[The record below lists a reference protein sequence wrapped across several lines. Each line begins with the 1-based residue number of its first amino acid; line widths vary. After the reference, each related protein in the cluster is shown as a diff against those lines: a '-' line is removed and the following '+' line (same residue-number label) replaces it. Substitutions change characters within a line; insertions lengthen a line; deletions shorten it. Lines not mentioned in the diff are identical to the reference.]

1 MSQKLPPVVQWAAAF
16 FIKYLTLKEEMSIVR
31 VNTKMEVSY
40 EQKRTIKKSQSE

>member
-1 MSQKLPPVVQWAAAF
+1 MCNF
-16 FIKYLTLKEEMSIVR
+16 GIVR